1 MHFLEGE
8 SEAARR
14 LGGETNEAIHGGHQV
29 DWPRGVTLVTSCG
42 TSGPF
47 RNLAQPLSIA
57 LFRTGEPN
65 EQHIDPGR
73 TAGRIDRVL

>member
-1 MHFLEGE
+1 
-8 SEAARR
+8 
-14 LGGETNEAIHGGHQV
+14 V

-57 LFRTGEPN
+57 LFRTGDPN

>member
-1 MHFLEGE
+1 VE
-8 SEAARR
+8 
-14 LGGETNEAIHGGHQV
+14 
-29 DWPRGVTLVTSCG
+29 VTLVTATG

-47 RNLAQPLSIA
+47 RNLVQPLSIA
-57 LFRTGEPN
+57 LFRTGESN